1 MNRRA
6 VRRYAGMMAMVL
18 LLGGCGSSGGAGRT
32 ETPEMTSPEETVV
45 QTEVSSEASAVE
57 TTEAAASTE
66 ETSETSV
73 TEKETTGAAAETTT
87 EESPETAEAAEEMT
101 EAATEAEIAAGTETA
116 TEAAAETEATTAAE
130 TAPAAAGA
138 ASLNDIYSQIEQQV
152 SLNSPMTV
160 PEDFIANYFGI
171 DVSAAEDYLFVMSEM
186 ATSAETI
193 VIVKAGGADKQA
205 LADSLQTVI
214 NQKAAEMENYLPDQY
229 DIVSRSTVHQTGDY
243 VWMVISENAGAI
255 ESIIEAGL
263 Q

>member
-1 MNRRA
+1 MMNRRV

-18 LLGGCGSSGGAGRT
+18 LLGGCGSSGGAGQT

-45 QTEVSSEASAVE
+45 QTEASSGASAEKTTAAAAKETAETSATKKE
-57 TTEAAASTE
+57 TTEAAA
-66 ETSETSV
+66 
-73 TEKETTGAAAETTT
+73 
-87 EESPETAEAAEEMT
+87 EESPETAEAAEETTEAATETAAET
-101 EAATEAEIAAGTETA
+101 EAATEAETAAGTEAA
-116 TEAAAETEATTAAE
+116 TETAAETEAT
-130 TAPAAAGA
+130 AAGA
-138 ASLNDIYSQIEQQV
+138 ASLSDIYSQIEQQV

-160 PEDFIANYFGI
+160 PADFIANYFGI

-205 LADSLQTVI
+205 LADSLQMVI

>member
-1 MNRRA
+1 MNRRV

-18 LLGGCGSSGGAGRT
+18 LLGGCGSSGGAGQT

-45 QTEVSSEASAVE
+45 QTEASSEASAAE
-57 TTEAAASTE
+57 TTEAAATTE

-73 TEKETTGAAAETTT
+73 TEKETTEAAAETTA
-87 EESPETAEAAEEMT
+87 EESSETAEAAEETTEAATETAAET
-101 EAATEAEIAAGTETA
+101 EAATEAETAAATET
-116 TEAAAETEATTAAE
+116 AAETE
-130 TAPAAAGA
+130 AAAGA

-171 DVSAAEDYLFVMSEM
+171 DVSSAEDYLFVMSEM

>member
-1 MNRRA
+1 MMNRRV

-18 LLGGCGSSGGAGRT
+18 LLGGCGSSGGAGQT
-32 ETPEMTSPEETVV
+32 ETPEMTSLEETVV
-45 QTEVSSEASAVE
+45 QTEASSETAAEKTTEAAAEETAETSATKKE
-57 TTEAAASTE
+57 TTEAAA
-66 ETSETSV
+66 
-73 TEKETTGAAAETTT
+73 
-87 EESPETAEAAEEMT
+87 EESPETAEAAKETTEAASETEETTETAAETETET
-101 EAATEAEIAAGTETA
+101 EAATVAGTET
-116 TEAAAETEATTAAE
+116 T
-130 TAPAAAGA
+130 AAGA
-138 ASLNDIYSQIEQQV
+138 ASLSDIYSQIEQQV

-205 LADSLQTVI
+205 LADSLQMVI

>member
-1 MNRRA
+1 MNRRV

-18 LLGGCGSSGGAGRT
+18 LLGGCGSSGGAGQT

-45 QTEVSSEASAVE
+45 QTEASSEASAVE
-57 TTEAAASTE
+57 TTEAAATTE

-73 TEKETTGAAAETTT
+73 TEKETTGAAAETTA
-87 EESPETAEAAEEMT
+87 EESSETAEAAEETTEAATETAAET
-101 EAATEAEIAAGTETA
+101 EAATEAETAAGTEAA
-116 TEAAAETEATTAAE
+116 TEAAAETEAT
-130 TAPAAAGA
+130 A
-138 ASLNDIYSQIEQQV
+138 ASLSDIYSQIEQQV

-171 DVSAAEDYLFVMSEM
+171 DVSSAEDYLFVMSEM

-255 ESIIEAGL
+255 EPIIEAGL